1 MKRTT
6 LSYNGMEYAAIE
18 IEAYK
23 IDKEVT
29 NTNLTYTICD
39 IEFWW
44 DALQKPCWQGDAE
57 ANEID
62 NMIYYYCDSGFCA
75 SNPTEEQVISYFNN
89 LNL

>member
-6 LSYNGMEYAAIE
+6 LSYDGFYYAAIE

-29 NTNLTYTICD
+29 DKSLVYTICD

-44 DALQKPCWQGDAE
+44 DVLERPCMNGDRE

-62 NMIYYYCDSGFCA
+62 NLIYYYCDSGFCY
-75 SNPTEEQVISYFNN
+75 SGPTEEQVIEYFKN
-89 LNL
+89 LDL

>member
-1 MKRTT
+1 MKRIT
-6 LSYNGMEYAAIE
+6 LSYNGLEYSAIE

-23 IDKEVT
+23 IDKDVT
-29 NTNLTYTICD
+29 DKNLAYTICD

-44 DALQKPCWQGDAE
+44 DVLERPCMNGDKE

-62 NMIYYYCDSGFCA
+62 NMIYYYCDSGFCD
-75 SNPTEEQVISYFNN
+75 SEPTEEQVIEYFKK